1 VTLGCPGLRR
11 SFGILAGQCP
21 FLGPR
26 LLLLASLTLPSI
38 TAGCGDGSLASHPTP
53 PVSTVESN
61 VGVHA
66 FEIAS
71 GLDRPVYVAAAPGE
85 PGRLYVVGQAGVIQV
100 LERGKLNEQPFLD
113 ISALT
118 TTSPKEDSAAE
129 QGLLSMAFAPDYATS
144 GRFYVDYT
152 DRDGDVNV
160 VEYRARHGRADPNS
174 ARRLLL
180 VEKHNTDHN
189 GGQLQVGPDGGL
201 YVGIGDDE
209 EGRVH
214 AQSLEPGDLLG
225 KIVRLDPEGPQ
236 VVAYGLRNPWRFSFD
251 RETGDLWIGD
261 VGEVDWEEVSRVPS
275 SERPAN
281 LGWAVYEGHEAGD
294 GDSKTGDPGRLV
306 WPTVVY
312 SHDKGGCAVIGGY
325 VYRGEAIAAAR
336 DRYFY
341 GDFCA
346 GTIWSVDPADPE
358 SIRHELDLGTTL
370 ASFGE
375 DAHGELYLVSRTGSI
390 YRISD

>member
-1 VTLGCPGLRR
+1 
-11 SFGILAGQCP
+11 
-21 FLGPR
+21 
-26 LLLLASLTLPSI
+26 LLLLASLALPSI
-38 TAGCGDGSLASHPTP
+38 TAGCGGGSIASHSAP
-53 PVSTVESN
+53 PVSTLESDA
-61 VGVHA
+61 GLHA
-66 FEIAS
+66 VEIAS

-85 PGRLYVVGQAGVIQV
+85 RGRLYVVGQSGVIQV
-100 LERGKLNEQPFLD
+100 LERGKVNEEPFLD

-118 TTSPKEDSAAE
+118 TASPKGDSATE

-144 GRFYVDYT
+144 GRFYIDYI

-160 VEYRARHGRADPNS
+160 VEYRARHGRADPSS
-174 ARRLLL
+174 ARRLLR

-209 EGRVH
+209 EGRAH

-225 KIVRLDPEGPQ
+225 KIVRLDVDGPR

-251 RETGDLWIGD
+251 RETGDLWIAD
-261 VGEVDWEEVSRVPS
+261 VGEVSWEEVSRVPS
-275 SERPAN
+275 SEPRPAN
-281 LGWAVYEGHEAGD
+281 LGWAAYEGHEAGA
-294 GDSKTGDPGRLV
+294 GDTETGGPGRLV

-312 SHDKGGCAVIGGY
+312 NHAKGCAVIGGY

-336 DRYFY
+336 GRYFY

-346 GTIWSVDPADPE
+346 GTVWSVDPADPQRV
-358 SIRHELDLGTTL
+358 RHELDLGTTL
-370 ASFGE
+370 ASLGE
-375 DAHGELYLVSRTGSI
+375 DEDGELYLVSRTGSI